1 MPRLL
6 GLAEPPSVGL
16 LRAGRI
22 REGSVSRDRFDL
34 AVTTQSPRALTLYVE
49 AVDRILAANAGADAL
64 LAEAV
69 ALDPDFAL
77 AHVALG
83 RNAQLHG
90 GMDEARAAA
99 VRARACVAGATER
112 EQRHVE
118 AVALA
123 INGESRRAM
132 VAVEAHVRD
141 FPRDALVL
149 SLVLGVYGLIAFS
162 GRPDHHEAQRA
173 LLEGLAPRWG
183 EDWWFLT
190 YLGWSRVET
199 DDPRGGGAMV
209 ERALALNPR
218 NAHGAH
224 ARTHARVELGEA
236 TEGAAFLTE
245 FLRDYDPASILHGHL
260 NWHLALFELDRGD
273 VEHAM
278 GRYRAAMHPDV
289 ARSAPMAALADIA
302 SFLWRCDLYGAG
314 PRPLPWGEA
323 AAFAARSF
331 QRAGLA
337 FADLHAAM
345 AEAATS
351 SDADLDRRI
360 AELERRDAE
369 GKLPQGRVVPLLCR
383 GLAAFARGDAAE
395 AADRLE
401 MAMPDLTR
409 VAGSHAQREVFEDTL
424 IAAWLGCGR
433 VESARSLLAERLAR
447 RQRAQDTTWM
457 ATATARR

>member
-1 MPRLL
+1 M
-6 GLAEPPSVGL
+6 
-16 LRAGRI
+16 
-22 REGSVSRDRFDL
+22 SRDRFDL

-49 AVDRILAANAGADAL
+49 AVDCILAANTGAGAL

-90 GMDEARAAA
+90 RMDEARAAA
-99 VRARACVAGATER
+99 ARARTCVAGATGR

-118 AVALA
+118 AIALA
-123 INGESRRAM
+123 INGESQRAM
-132 VAVEAHVRD
+132 AVVEAHVRD
-141 FPRDALVL
+141 HPRDALVL
-149 SLVLGVYGLIAFS
+149 SLALGVYGLIAFS

-173 LLEGLAPRWG
+173 LLNGLAPRWG

-199 DDPRGGGAMV
+199 DDPRGGGKLV

-236 TEGAAFLTE
+236 AEGVAFLTE
-245 FLRDYDPASILHGHL
+245 FLPDYDPASILHGHL

-273 VEHAM
+273 VDRAM
-278 GRYRAAMHPDV
+278 SRYRAAMHPSV
-289 ARSAPMAALADIA
+289 ARSAPMAALADMA
-302 SFLWRCDLYGAG
+302 SFLWRCGLYGAG
-314 PRPLPWGEA
+314 PRPLPWSEV

-331 QRAGLA
+331 PHAGLA

-345 AEAATS
+345 AEAAMS

-360 AELERRDAE
+360 AELEHRDTD
-369 GKLPQGRVVPLLCR
+369 GKLPQGRVVSVLCR

-395 AADRLE
+395 AADHLE

-409 VAGSHAQREVFEDTL
+409 IAGSHAQREVFEDTL
-424 IAAWLGCGR
+424 VAAWLACGR
-433 VESARSLLAERLAR
+433 LESARSLLAKRLAR
-447 RQRAQDTTWM
+447 RPRAQDATWR
-457 ATATARR
+457 AVAKARD